1 MAPSGDR
8 ISALPDNV
16 LERVLSHL
24 ASDEAVR
31 SSALSRRWRR
41 VHEAVPVVNLVD
53 NKSGDRY
60 DRSLSDLKVCFDHQ
74 VTSAIMSKGAATPIR
89 TFHVTVLH
97 PPSELLDQW
106 IVTTVNSGVEDLDV
120 KLRYYD
126 GSMSTLCPSIRCPY
140 SGRRNSAD
148 FDKDERNRYTKTLPH
163 IFRCHTLRRLCLTNW
178 TLDLPGTVAMA
189 SLETLWLGRIM
200 DPRDKLQQLISS
212 CPCLVNLTLEECPT
226 ITEIAVTSA
235 RLRTFTMICCHNAK
249 SVDLHSA
256 CVQSLRYKG
265 GLPPRRSSSFITVTN
280 PASVKALR
288 IEICEKLSHKGPRD
302 VDPVTRLISQCTKLA
317 YLHLSLRPSMAYY
330 SSMFTS
336 VLRDLDSLTHL
347 SLEGCL
353 PTDHAVRSVSALL
366 VNTKNLQVLSLF
378 PLGPEPPKKKMM
390 RGFNG
395 HDNSESDSDTEPE
408 DSTVDDGVEYSN
420 NRMPQSL
427 WRTYARCLEY
437 NLRRINIENYQGR
450 PLEKMVARFLLS
462 RAAALEEFSAT
473 LAAGLHKDETAKEL
487 ISWRWNRRTR
497 HVMDPRGELQQ
508 LISSCPCLVNLTLA
522 ECPTITEIAVTSAR
536 LRTFTM
542 ICSHNATSVEL
553 HSACVQSLLLRYLR
567 YKGGIPPRGS
577 SSFITV
583 TNPAAVKAVSIE
595 ICEKLSRKGPRDVD
609 PVTRLAKL
617 AYLHLSLRPSMAYY
631 RSMFTSVLHGLDSLT
646 HLSLEGCLPT
656 DHAVRS
662 VSALLVNTKNLHVL
676 SLFPLGPEPPKKKMK
691 MTRFNGQNNSES
703 DSDTEPE
710 DSGTMDDGVE
720 YSNNRMSLWRTY
732 ARCLEYNLR
741 RINIENYQGRPLDK
755 MLARF
760 LLSRAAA
767 LEEFS
772 ATLAAGLHKDETAKE
787 LISWP
792 CP

>member
-497 HVMDPRGELQQ
+497 
-508 LISSCPCLVNLTLA
+508 
-522 ECPTITEIAVTSAR
+522 
-536 LRTFTM
+536 
-542 ICSHNATSVEL
+542 
-553 HSACVQSLLLRYLR
+553 LR